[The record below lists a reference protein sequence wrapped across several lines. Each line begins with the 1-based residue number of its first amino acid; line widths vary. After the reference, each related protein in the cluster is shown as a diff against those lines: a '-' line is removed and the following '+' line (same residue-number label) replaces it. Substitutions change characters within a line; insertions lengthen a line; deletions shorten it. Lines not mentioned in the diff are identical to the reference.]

1 MGVASKG
8 SPHITRFRLR
18 QLRLALIVPPTYSHL
33 KLRLLLMKKISRR
46 TFVNRSALSLA
57 SLSAVT
63 ASLTP
68 LKMSAQLAPGMTI
81 DLTPGAI
88 GVNTSRPIELNA
100 LAAKHGF
107 TSVAPNL
114 TGLAAMSD
122 SQRGELV
129 AQMKSQG
136 LSWGTAGCPVSIRD
150 SAEDYREQL
159 AQLPKLS
166 KVLTSVGGTR
176 MNTYI
181 PPSSRTE
188 TYLSNFKRWSTRLK
202 EVAAILEDNG
212 QRIGLEYI
220 GTHTLLVRGKYPF
233 IHTMAETKD
242 LIADTG
248 ASNIGFVL
256 DSWHWWQA
264 GDSVA
269 DIASLSGDQII
280 AVDLNDAP
288 KGVEK
293 KAQIDSQRELP
304 VATGVIDAS
313 SFLNTIK
320 ETGFDG
326 PVRAEPFNAPLNRMD
341 DDAACA
347 ATAESLKKAFQLI
360 KG

>member
-1 MGVASKG
+1 MK
-8 SPHITRFRLR
+8 
-18 QLRLALIVPPTYSHL
+18 
-33 KLRLLLMKKISRR
+33 KKISRR
-46 TFVNRSALSLA
+46 TFVNRSALGLA
-57 SLSAVT
+57 SVSLVRG
-63 ASLTP
+63 SLTP
-68 LKMSAQLAPGMTI
+68 LKAAAESTYGMTI

-88 GVNTSRPIELNA
+88 GVNTRRPIELNA
-100 LAAKHGF
+100 IAAKHGF

-114 TGLAAMSD
+114 TGLEAMSD
-122 SQRGELV
+122 SQLGELV
-129 AQMKSQG
+129 AQMKGQG
-136 LSWGTAGCPVSIRD
+136 LSWGTAGCPVSIRANT
-150 SAEDYREQL
+150 AEYREQL

-166 KVLTSVGGTR
+166 KVLAKVGGTR

-181 PPSSRTE
+181 LPSSRDS
-188 TYLSNFKRWSTRLK
+188 TYISNFKLWSSRLQ
-202 EVAAILEDNG
+202 EVAKILADNG

-220 GTHTLLVRGKYPF
+220 GTHTLLVRSKYPF

-264 GDSVA
+264 GDNA
-269 DIASLSGDQII
+269 DDIRSLTGNQII

-288 KGVEK
+288 KGVNKNEQK
-293 KAQIDSQRELP
+293 DGQRELP

-313 SFLNTIK
+313 SFLNAIK

-326 PVRAEPFNAPLNRMD
+326 PVRAEPFNAPLNRLD

-347 ATAESLKKAFQLI
+347 ATAQSLKKAFQLI
-360 KG
+360 K